1 MSSAIWKEPIEGP
14 VALDGVNLAGDD
26 QADRRVHGGV
36 DKAVYAYSVE
46 DYAWWATTTGPL
58 RPGTF
63 GENLTTTG
71 IDLGK
76 AHIGDRWHVGTA
88 ILEVSQPR
96 QPCFKIG
103 IVMGDDSFPGVFAA
117 AGRPGAYLRIIAPGS
132 VQTGDPI
139 AVIRRSC
146 PRRVDSLVD
155 DEIDEAVLP
164 NSSMTPEF
172 PRAGDARRHGP
183 SLVAPAPKCSARCR
197 RCRVQLTPI
206 GANLELLQCRTHST
220 RS

>member
-1 MSSAIWKEPIEGP
+1 MVSVNVGRPRLVEWRGRQVSSAIWKEPIEGP

-139 AVIRRSC
+139 AVD
-146 PRRVDSLVD
+146 PAVLPTVRVDSLVD
-155 DEIDEAVLP
+155 DEIDEAVLLQLIDDP
-164 NSSMTPEF
+164 RVPEGWRRTAA
-172 PRAGDARRHGP
+172 RA
-183 SLVAPAPKCSARCR
+183 
-197 RCRVQLTPI
+197 LT
-206 GANLELLQCRTHST
+206 R
-220 RS
+220 